1 VLCRGYVCLA
11 AGLTRT
17 KGQQP
22 RHDVDSVC
30 SVASHRSSSAR
41 GQPMASSASARPRIR
56 PARVPSARLRTTS
69 TCLSVNGRVTER
81 ASNEHADRVCFAQQ
95 RNRKPSVEE
104 PRSADPDPLP
114 QGRTGYAGATVV
126 IVPFGP
132 RYLSSPSSTYNIPP
146 PAGFTDGGTDAL
158 AIAITPC
165 PAPNWLV
172 VLKPMLPPAA
182 SR

>member
-1 VLCRGYVCLA
+1 MPTVPTGPA
-11 AGLTRT
+11 TRAHCKT
-17 KGQQP
+17 
-22 RHDVDSVC
+22 
-30 SVASHRSSSAR
+30 
-41 GQPMASSASARPRIR
+41 
-56 PARVPSARLRTTS
+56 
-69 TCLSVNGRVTER
+69 
-81 ASNEHADRVCFAQQ
+81 
-95 RNRKPSVEE
+95 
-104 PRSADPDPLP
+104 

-126 IVPFGP
+126 IVPFDP

-182 SR
+182 SRSNTTTVSKPVSL

>member
-1 VLCRGYVCLA
+1 MHMHDLVDDLEQRLVVVNLA
-11 AGLTRT
+11 VMHFLWLAPAAIKQNLG
-17 KGQQP
+17 
-22 RHDVDSVC
+22 RHNP
-30 SVASHRSSSAR
+30 H
-41 GQPMASSASARPRIR
+41 
-56 PARVPSARLRTTS
+56 
-69 TCLSVNGRVTER
+69 
-81 ASNEHADRVCFAQQ
+81 
-95 RNRKPSVEE
+95 
-104 PRSADPDPLP
+104 PDPLP

-126 IVPFGP
+126 IVPFDP